1 MLPFSYNRPTDI
13 ADALAAA
20 ASARDAADAPTRA
33 DGQFI
38 AGGTNMTDYMKL
50 GVAHPA
56 ELIDLNAL
64 SDSALHKITISD
76 GQIRFGALVHMAEVE
91 DDPQVRRLA
100 PVLSDSLKLAAS
112 RQIRNMATLGGNVL
126 QRTRCEY
133 LRDTSW
139 PCNKRNPG
147 SGCSA
152 INGINRQHAVLGGS
166 DACIATY
173 HGDFAQALIA
183 LDAVVETKSP
193 RGSRR
198 IPFADLHRLPKN
210 TPEIETNLKPD
221 EVIVAIVVPIEKWS
235 ARSAYLKIRDR
246 QSYAFALASAAIA
259 LDFDGSKVRE
269 ARIAVGGLATVPW
282 RAHEA
287 EASLRGKTLD
297 EATATEAAK
306 ATFANAKA
314 HEHNAF
320 KIALG
325 QETLVRALLQ
335 VKEMTI

>member
-1 MLPFSYNRPTDI
+1 
-13 ADALAAA
+13 
-20 ASARDAADAPTRA
+20 
-33 DGQFI
+33 
-38 AGGTNMTDYMKL
+38 
-50 GVAHPA
+50 V
-56 ELIDLNAL
+56 
-64 SDSALHKITISD
+64 
-76 GQIRFGALVHMAEVE
+76 
-91 DDPQVRRLA
+91 
-100 PVLSDSLKLAAS
+100 
-112 RQIRNMATLGGNVL
+112 
-126 QRTRCEY
+126 
-133 LRDTSW
+133 
-139 PCNKRNPG
+139 
-147 SGCSA
+147 
-152 INGINRQHAVLGGS
+152 
-166 DACIATY
+166 
-173 HGDFAQALIA
+173 

-193 RGSRR
+193 RGSRWL
-198 IPFADLHRLPKN
+198 PFADLHRLPTN

-259 LDFDGSKVRE
+259 LDLDGNKVRE
-269 ARIAVGGLATVPW
+269 ARIALGGLATVPW

-287 EASLRGKTLD
+287 EAALEGKTID

-306 ATFANAKA
+306 AAFANAKA